1 MSVEVVTEQS
11 LATLLAER
19 WEQVSRKVADLAE
32 AIPAEN
38 FERTPVVGLRTCGA
52 VVRHIAFWN
61 QYVVDSLAGRTVKDT
76 ENELPLSEYPHKQSV
91 LDELMRTSR
100 EAASVLRNHSGALNQ
115 ETAGLMMAFI
125 EHTSEHY
132 GQLAVYA
139 RLSGIVPP
147 ASRT

>member
-19 WEQVSRKVADLAE
+19 WEQVSRKLADLAE

-38 FERTPVVGLRTCGA
+38 FQKTPVAGLRTCGA
-52 VVRHIAFWN
+52 VVRHVAFWN
-61 QYVVDSLAGRTVKDT
+61 QYVVDSLGDRAVNDT
-76 ENELPLSEYPHKQSV
+76 ENELPSSEYPDKQSV

-100 EAASVLRNHSGALNQ
+100 DAASALRNHSGALNQ
-115 ETAGLMMAFI
+115 KTTELMMAFV

-139 RLSGIVPP
+139 RLLGIVPP
-147 ASRT
+147 ASRA

>member
-19 WEQVSRKVADLAE
+19 WEQVSRKLADLAE

-38 FERTPVVGLRTCGA
+38 FEKTPVAGLRTCGA
-52 VVRHIAFWN
+52 VVRHVAFWN
-61 QYVVDSLAGRTVKDT
+61 QYVVDSLGGRAVNDT
-76 ENELPLSEYPHKQSV
+76 GNELPSSEYPHKQSV

-100 EAASVLRNHSGALNQ
+100 DSVSALRNHSGALNQ
-115 ETAGLMMAFI
+115 KTAELMMTFV

-132 GQLAVYA
+132 GQLVVYA
-139 RLSGIVPP
+139 RLLGIVPP